1 MIFYTTPAYSFHTFV
16 ANMTIFG
23 YMLTVFFSF
32 TEMEAE
38 DEYEGLYE
46 VMEENSLFQNEFR
59 RYGNVGDFLN
69 SPHGK
74 IYARSVCV
82 DNAAS
87 PVFLNYTTDVDGC
100 VVELN
105 SLNAIQFP
113 VRHVTMLSLGHL
125 SLRSIKPMLRKHVD
139 LTGYT
144 KEQLTNFNHCLGS
157 QLFYQEGWEG
167 WIGFVPCM
175 NNKSRTEL
183 QSQVIKEHCR
193 RHLESVK
200 SCFRRKLMDMGKSG
214 KGLRTLMKNDVMQTS
229 KLAVVPDD
237 SKLILATLQSAIDEY
252 RALDEMDVIL
262 FCFRFGEKASGGVSL
277 IGFDRNEIKR
287 ITIHSA
293 INIQSEYMEL
303 LWSSCGLQSIVGSRG
318 VLRSCLSFVDCAN
331 YQSNLDGRMIDISRL
346 LRSVFYHP
354 NSLQFVQL
362 YADLP
367 HAKPCTRYHPVS
379 GSIVGGLIYPKQTSL
394 AYKRDAERYISSLEC
409 NFNFMHNSSCRLEGV
424 TELVEWKETVT
435 AEDSLNVDK
444 VFVMLEQQ
452 PLLVPFPIGMTRCV
466 KEMGLW
472 ICGELK
478 SLLENFSC
486 TGNINATWRAFQ
498 LELAA
503 EKVLWGSPVC
513 LKSLNYSVN
522 LGPGKLEPTRSLC
535 DHLGFLALERWT
547 ACMAFEDSV
556 PWHGIWTAS
565 ELIGKKIL
573 KSVGMHDV
581 IHSSTFVLGRRLVHA
596 LIADLY
602 DVGGAGTYIRFEEFK
617 AQLFLEKPTKVQVL
631 GSVTLNQLLST
642 LCIQRKTAPVM
653 VYSSL
658 CQLLKNAD
666 LNIADILRDGF
677 AEMGIKH
684 FPAIHTY
691 DVHRNPSLGWRA
703 CAGVWKII
711 RTDDKTSD
719 VGHSAN
725 VLSSLV
731 RAELEMRQLV
741 HISKL
746 KRAPITLPW
755 IEVCA
760 RKLSKEKL
768 SDKDLVTVL
777 SFISCIGL
785 MMNGWYV
792 DYECLEALEKELP
805 INQFRLRNF
814 EVLSKLLMSHFH
826 KFKLFR
832 LHWTIPFKM
841 TTVEATQTVK
851 AIKTTSPFV
860 TEDLVTHV
868 EENGRITDEDNLS
881 IVDNVTFRVPTC
893 LPVGLRTKERWT
905 ADELELLD
913 EVRRAR
919 YREQITLTSAYDLYK
934 KKCLERNVQI
944 RSFVAFKR
952 KVDRMGCK
960 PVTC

>member
-1 MIFYTTPAYSFHTFV
+1 
-16 ANMTIFG
+16 
-23 YMLTVFFSF
+23 
-32 TEMEAE
+32 METE
-38 DEYEGLYE
+38 DEYEGLFE
-46 VMEENSLFQNEFR
+46 VMEENALFQNEFQ
-59 RYGNVGDFLN
+59 RYGNVGEFLN

-74 IYARSVCV
+74 IFARSVCV

-113 VRHVTMLSLGHL
+113 VRHVTLLPLGHL
-125 SLRSIKPMLRKHVD
+125 SLRSIRPMLRKHVD

-144 KEQLTNFNHCLGS
+144 KEQIANFNNCLGS
-157 QLFYQEGWEG
+157 QLFYQKGWEG
-167 WIGFVPCM
+167 WIGFVPRM
-175 NNKSRTEL
+175 GNKRRTEI
-183 QSQVIKEHCR
+183 QPQVIKEHCR
-193 RHLESVK
+193 RHVESVI
-200 SCFRRKLMDMGKSG
+200 SCFKMKLMDMGKNG
-214 KGLRTLMKNDVMQTS
+214 IALRTLMKNDVMQTN
-229 KLAVVPDD
+229 KLVIVPDD
-237 SKLILATLQSAIDEY
+237 SKQIMATLQSAIEEY
-252 RALDEMDVIL
+252 CVLDEMEVIL

-277 IGFDRNEIKR
+277 TGFDRNETKR

-293 INIQSEYMEL
+293 MNIQSEYMEL
-303 LWSSCGLQSIVGSRG
+303 LWSSYGLQSIVGSRG

-331 YQSNLDGRMIDISRL
+331 YQSNLDGRMMDISRL
-346 LRSVFYHP
+346 LRSVFHHP
-354 NSLQFVQL
+354 NSLRFVQL

-367 HAKPCTRYHPVS
+367 HSKPCTRYHPVS
-379 GSIVGGLIYPKQTSL
+379 GSIVGGLIYHKETSL
-394 AYKRDAERYISSLEC
+394 AFMRDAERYISSLEC
-409 NFNFMHNSSCRLEGV
+409 NFNFMHNSTCRLEGV
-424 TELVEWKETVT
+424 TELVEWKDIVT
-435 AEDSLNVDK
+435 ADDCLSVKK
-444 VFVMLEQQ
+444 VFDMLEQQ
-452 PLLVPFPIGMTRCV
+452 PLLVPFPVGMTRCV
-466 KEMGLW
+466 KKMGLW

-513 LKSLNYSVN
+513 LKSLDYSVN
-522 LGPGKLEPTRSLC
+522 LGPGRLEPSRSLC

-547 ACMAFEDSV
+547 VCMAFEDSV

-565 ELIGKKIL
+565 EMIGKKIL

-581 IHSSTFVLGRRLVHA
+581 INSTTFVLGRRLVHA

-602 DVGGAGTYIRFEEFK
+602 DVGQAGKYMRFEEFK
-617 AQLFLEKPTKVQVL
+617 AQLFIEKPTKVQVL
-631 GSVTLNQLLST
+631 GSVTFNQLLST
-642 LCIQRKTAPVM
+642 LCIQRRTAPVM
-653 VYSSL
+653 VYGSL
-658 CQLLKNAD
+658 CQLLKNAK

-677 AEMGIKH
+677 AEMGLKH

-711 RTDDKTSD
+711 GTDGKNSD
-719 VGHSAN
+719 ECHSAN

-731 RAELEMRQLV
+731 RADLEMRNLV

-746 KRAPITLPW
+746 KKAPLILPW
-755 IEVCA
+755 IQVCS
-760 RKLSKEKL
+760 RKLSIEKL

-792 DYECLEALEKELP
+792 EYECLEALERELP
-805 INQFRLRNF
+805 INQYRLRDL
-814 EVLSKLLMSHFH
+814 EILSKLLMSHFH

-841 TTVEATQTVK
+841 TTVEATQTEKVS
-851 AIKTTSPFV
+851 KTTSS
-860 TEDLVTHV
+860 TEDLVTYV
-868 EENGRITDEDNLS
+868 EENARITDEDTLS
-881 IVDNVTFRVPTC
+881 IGDNVTFRVPTC
-893 LPVGLRTKERWT
+893 LPVGLRTKERWK

-913 EVRRAR
+913 LVRRER
-919 YREQITLTSAYDLYK
+919 DREQMTLTSSYNLFK
-934 KKCLERNVQI
+934 EKCLERNVQI
-944 RSFVAFKR
+944 RSFIAFKR
-952 KVDRMGCK
+952 KLDRVCDK